1 MLKKD
6 ETKIP
11 METNTEQLDDSSRMA
26 ETADRENLKVPL
38 YKSDIL

>member
-1 MLKKD
+1 MLKRE
-6 ETKIP
+6 ETKVAI
-11 METNTEQLDDSSRMA
+11 ETNTEKQDDKTA